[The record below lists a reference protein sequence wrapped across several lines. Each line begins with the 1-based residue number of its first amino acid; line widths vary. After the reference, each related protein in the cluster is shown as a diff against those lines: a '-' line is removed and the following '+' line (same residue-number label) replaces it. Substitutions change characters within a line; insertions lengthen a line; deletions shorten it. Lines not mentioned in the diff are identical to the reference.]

1 MCHES
6 PSAQFLGA
14 MVTILGDVFM
24 VWHLW
29 RYDKFRC
36 LLFTRRSAFRFI
48 IVWKFIVSMA
58 LFTAW
63 NVILVWVKYEEY
75 YAVVPISPTESEIMP
90 VPFQLWDAH
99 KQRLVRAS
107 YYMLA
112 IAWALVLAI
121 HSEETLYWAYLIG
134 SIRKRSAG
142 SWFGSIWFK
151 VWLASCVLVCG
162 VLPGVANVET
172 TNLIKM
178 EGNIFMTGSILAS
191 CLFSMSMWLLFVF
204 PSFIKESRR
213 QGANPEVISRLY
225 YFKELNTI
233 RTIFRMLYV
242 ACILTLSID
251 GFTEHKHVNSSPFW
265 LDLFYV
271 CGLVFVFT
279 SNGLSLM
286 ILLPRNLESESG
298 LPQPA
303 NVFVRQQP
311 RPAQRSTHTR
321 HMHVLPSS
329 STVGSTNKY
338 NDDEDSPTED
348 LYDRDLER
356 SNENSHGNG
365 TGNGR
370 LSGMWGVLG
379 ERLNVEKAKMDNGM
393 DECDSNGAVAIAL
406 GHTDLR
412 RSRTAESSAS
422 RGIEAPFAPMG
433 GERVLRPG
441 EEVHH
446 SPQVLNNFRSPAD
459 VAQPP
464 PPRDINIVVMT
475 EQHVE
480 KA

>member
-14 MVTILGDVFM
+14 MVTILGDVF
-24 VWHLW
+24 VIWHLW

-36 LLFTRRSAFRFI
+36 LLFTKRSAFRFI
-48 IVWKFIVSMA
+48 IVWKFVISMA

-75 YAVVPISPTESEIMP
+75 YAVIPISPTKSEIMP
-90 VPFQLWDAH
+90 VPFSLWDEH
-99 KQRLVRAS
+99 KQHLVRAA
-107 YYMLA
+107 YQMLA

-134 SIRKRSAG
+134 SIRKRSTG
-142 SWFGSIWFK
+142 SWFASVWFK
-151 VWLASCVLVCG
+151 VWLMIVITVSC
-162 VLPGVANVET
+162 VLPGVANIET

-178 EGNIFMTGSILAS
+178 EGNIFMTGSVLAT
-191 CLFSMSMWLLFVF
+191 CLFGISLWLYFVF
-204 PSFIKESRR
+204 PSFIRDSRR

-233 RTIFRMLYV
+233 RTIFRLLYV
-242 ACILTLSID
+242 TCIMTLSVD
-251 GFTEHKHVNSSPFW
+251 GFTKHKHINTSPFW

-286 ILLPRNLESESG
+286 ILLPKSLQSDSG
-298 LPQPA
+298 LPQPS

-311 RPAQRSTHTR
+311 RITQRSTR

-329 STVGSTNKY
+329 STVGSSHKFG
-338 NDDEDSPTED
+338 DEEDSPTEG

-356 SNENSHGNG
+356 SNGTGNG
-365 TGNGR
+365 NGNGR
-370 LSGMWGVLG
+370 LSTMWGVLG
-379 ERLNVEKAKMDNGM
+379 ERLNIEKTKMENM
-393 DECDSNGAVAIAL
+393 DECDSAGAVAIAL
-406 GHTDLR
+406 GQTDLR
-412 RSRTAESSAS
+412 RSRTAESGGS
-422 RGIEAPFAPMG
+422 RVTDAPFAPMG

-441 EEVHH
+441 EEVRH

-459 VAQPP
+459 LAQAP